1 MDNNWSLIYSCSKL
15 YEAEIL
21 KEFLSDNDIDSFV
34 MNKQDSSYHIGDI
47 EVYSRPEDVMKA
59 KLLIEKFES

>member
-1 MDNNWSLIYSCSKL
+1 MENNWSLIYTSNKL
-15 YEAEIL
+15 NEAEIL
-21 KEFLSDNDIDSFV
+21 KEFLDENGIEVFV

-59 KLLIEKFES
+59 KLLIEKFEN

>member
-1 MDNNWSLIYSCSKL
+1 MENNWSLIYTSNKL

-21 KEFLSDNDIDSFV
+21 KVFLDDNGIEVFV

-59 KLLIEKFES
+59 KLLIEKFEN